1 MERLLEHTSK
11 ITDIFKSALHGNI
24 SDRHVVRG
32 EHPFSFFHT
41 HIYNIGI
48 RIFACNY
55 TYLPIELRFAYA
67 HFFGYPIRIE

>member
-1 MERLLEHTSK
+1 MRLFAILRRCHMERLLEHTSK

-24 SDRHVVRG
+24 SD
-32 EHPFSFFHT
+32 
-41 HIYNIGI
+41 
-48 RIFACNY
+48 